1 MGISAMAS
9 FAVVENAGATDS
21 ETQSDVPR
29 ELSTPAATHKRRVL
43 VGVSTGLCFALA
55 AGVAVATTRKSTT
68 TSQWRSADMM
78 SKAGYTVTAD
88 TGCSDWEAQKIGDM
102 VTASSDLDCLNKCFA
117 VTGAAHANFQRD
129 KCNDA
134 TLGAHPGACYCFSGC
149 TMVGNTCWDLNSTSL
164 ASSDSPNVSA
174 ASAMAAPAP
183 AAAGSTTTGI
193 R

>member
-1 MGISAMAS
+1 MG
-9 FAVVENAGATDS
+9 S

-102 VTASSDLDCLNKCFA
+102 MTATSDLDCLNKCLD
-117 VTGAAHANFQRD
+117 VTGASYANFQ
-129 KCNDA
+129 DA
-134 TLGAHPGACYCFSGC
+134 ACHDAALGAKPGACYCFSGC
-149 TMVGNTCWDLNSTSL
+149 TMVGNTCWDLISTSL
-164 ASSDSPNVSA
+164 GSSDSPDTNVSA
-174 ASAMAAPAP
+174 AAAVAAP
-183 AAAGSTTTGI
+183 AGSTTTSTTGI

>member
-1 MGISAMAS
+1 MAS

-102 VTASSDLDCLNKCFA
+102 MTATSDLDCLNKCLD
-117 VTGAAHANFQRD
+117 VTGASYANFQRD
-129 KCNDA
+129 KCHDA

-149 TMVGNTCWDLNSTSL
+149 TMVGNTCWDLISTSL

-174 ASAMAAPAP
+174 ASAMAAPA
-183 AAAGSTTTGI
+183 AEGSTTTSTTGI